1 MYVYLHNYIPISPEI
16 SVREPCC
23 LSVGSVTIE
32 VIQVDSSGEPLSIG
46 QTLGN
51 LERAAQ
57 EIRRSGVFPGAQ
69 VGSVSAVVPSEW
81 SILKL

>member
-1 MYVYLHNYIPISPEI
+1 M
-16 SVREPCC
+16 
-23 LSVGSVTIE
+23 
-32 VIQVDSSGEPLSIG
+32 DSSGEPLSIG

-81 SILKL
+81 SILMLWLKETRRGFFSTQQRDTKLHDKETVLK